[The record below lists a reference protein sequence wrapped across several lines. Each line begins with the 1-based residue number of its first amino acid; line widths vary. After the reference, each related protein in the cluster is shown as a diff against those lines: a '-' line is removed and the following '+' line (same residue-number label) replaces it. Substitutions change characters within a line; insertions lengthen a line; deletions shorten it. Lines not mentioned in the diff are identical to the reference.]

1 MFRCRDLLA
10 LPTMTRAKLIAG
22 ECGLDREIRWSYKAE
37 GMDFADWVHGR
48 ELLIVSSPVIHS
60 ADFDM
65 KHLVEEAIRRNLSGI
80 LLLVGK
86 IIPVADIFDRMRKN
100 NLMERIIDYINPFL

>member
-22 ECGLDREIRWSYKAE
+22 ENGLDREIRWSYKAE

-48 ELLIVSSPVIHS
+48 EFFCWWEMNM
-60 ADFDM
+60 FDP
-65 KHLVEEAIRRNLSGI
+65 LRQT
-80 LLLVGK
+80 
-86 IIPVADIFDRMRKN
+86 
-100 NLMERIIDYINPFL
+100 

>member
-48 ELLIVSSPVIHS
+48 
-60 ADFDM
+60 
-65 KHLVEEAIRRNLSGI
+65 
-80 LLLVGK
+80 
-86 IIPVADIFDRMRKN
+86 
-100 NLMERIIDYINPFL
+100 